1 MTGALIADAD
11 ARRLRADADRLL
23 LHTARRGGW
32 WLALLGGAALTGALA
47 QVLLP
52 AAVGRAVDAVFGS
65 ANAVGSAH
73 ADGQVRWLVI
83 CAVLVATIVFSG
95 AAAVLATGTATA
107 IATAWLRRSVADHVL
122 GCGPGLL
129 RCFST
134 GDTVSRIVGG
144 TADAGTA
151 PASMVMTVTGIIA
164 PAGSVL
170 ALGLIDPWLVV
181 AFAAGFPA
189 LTLVLRTLVRDSS
202 DVSADYQRAQGAIAG
217 RLLDTL
223 AGARTVAAAG
233 TRDQELQRILAPL
246 ATLRSRGDATWR
258 IQARAAAQGM
268 VIVPVLQV
276 IVLAVAGV
284 QLAQHRITPGELAA
298 ASQYAALAVGFG
310 ASIGQLNQLGRA
322 RGGSRRAAAL
332 LAQPRPSY
340 GADSLR
346 DGPGQLRLRGVT
358 VRRGGEAV
366 LSGFDLTVPGGCAV
380 AVVGRSGAGKSTL
393 ASVAGRLIDPDEGEI
408 TLDGVALRRLA
419 PGALR
424 DAVVYA
430 FERPALFGETPLAA
444 ISFGAFQPSREQVLS
459 ATRDSRAAPFLARL
473 PGGMRTPL
481 DETPMSGGEV
491 QRLGLARAFAHAD
504 RARLLI
510 LDDATSSLDTATEML
525 VSRVLTDQMS
535 DRTRLIVAHRATTA
549 ARADLVAWL
558 DRGRLRALAPHR
570 ELWADT
576 DYRAIFGAGPGPC

>member
-1 MTGALIADAD
+1 MTAAPTAE
-11 ARRLRADADRLL
+11 AHRLRADADRLL
-23 LHTARRGGW
+23 LRTARRTGW

-65 ANAVGSAH
+65 AH
-73 ADGQVRWLVI
+73 ADGEARWLAI
-83 CAVLVATIVFSG
+83 CAALVAAIVVSG
-95 AAAVLATGTATA
+95 AASTLAMGTASAT
-107 IATAWLRRSVADHVL
+107 ATAWLRLRLADHVL

-129 RCFST
+129 RRFSS

-144 TADAGTA
+144 TADAGAA
-151 PASMVMTVTGIIA
+151 PASMVMAVTAVI
-164 PAGSVL
+164 PPVGSVL

-189 LTLVLRTLVRDSS
+189 LALVLRALVRDSS
-202 DVSADYQRAQGAIAG
+202 DVSAGYQRAQGAIAA

-233 TRDQELQRILAPL
+233 TMGQEQQRILAPL
-246 ATLRSRGDATWR
+246 AALRSRGDASWR

-268 VIVPVLQV
+268 LIAPVLQV

-284 QLAQHRITPGELAA
+284 RLAQHRITPGELAA
-298 ASQYAALAVGFG
+298 ASQYAVLAVGFG
-310 ASIGQLNQLGRA
+310 ASIGQVNRLGRA
-322 RGGSRRAAAL
+322 RGGSRRAAGLFAE
-332 LAQPRPSY
+332 PRAGY
-340 GADSLR
+340 GADSR
-346 DGPGQLRLRGVT
+346 GEGPGRLRLRGVT
-358 VRRGGEAV
+358 VLRGGEAV
-366 LSGFDLTVPGGCAV
+366 LSGLDLTVPGGCAV

-393 ASVAGRLIDPDEGEI
+393 ASLAGRLIDPDEGEI
-408 TLDGVALRRLA
+408 TLNGLALRRLTRD
-419 PGALR
+419 ALR
-424 DAVVYA
+424 DAIVYA
-430 FERPALFGETPLAA
+430 FDRPVLFGQTPFEA
-444 ISFGAFQPSREQVLS
+444 IGFGAFEPSREQVLS
-459 ATRDSRAAPFLARL
+459 AARGSRAAPFLARL
-473 PGGMRTPL
+473 PGGMQTPL

-491 QRLGLARAFAHAD
+491 QRLGLARAFAHAG

-525 VSRVLTDQMS
+525 VSRVLTDQVS

-558 DRGRLRALAPHR
+558 DCGRLRALAPHR
-570 ELWADT
+570 ELWAAP

>member
-52 AAVGRAVDAVFGS
+52 AAVGRALDAVL
-65 ANAVGSAH
+65 SAH
-73 ADGQVRWLVI
+73 ADGQVRWLAI
-83 CAVLVATIVFSG
+83 CTALVAATVCSG
-95 AAAVLATGTATA
+95 AATTLATGTATA
-107 IATAWLRRSVADHVL
+107 TATAWLRRSVADHVL

-129 RCFST
+129 RRFST

-151 PASMVMTVTGIIA
+151 PASMVMTVTAIIA

-189 LTLVLRTLVRDSS
+189 LALVLRTLVRDSS
-202 DVSADYQRAQGAIAG
+202 DVSADYQRAQGAIAA

-223 AGARTVAAAG
+223 TGARTVAAAG
-233 TRDQELQRILAPL
+233 TRDRELQRILAPL

-268 VIVPVLQV
+268 IIVPVLEV

-284 QLAQHRITPGELAA
+284 RLAQHRITPGELAA

-310 ASIGQLNQLGRA
+310 ASIGQLNQLGGA

-332 LAQPRPSY
+332 LA
-340 GADSLR
+340 
-346 DGPGQLRLRGVT
+346 
-358 VRRGGEAV
+358 
-366 LSGFDLTVPGGCAV
+366 
-380 AVVGRSGAGKSTL
+380 
-393 ASVAGRLIDPDEGEI
+393 
-408 TLDGVALRRLA
+408 
-419 PGALR
+419 
-424 DAVVYA
+424 
-430 FERPALFGETPLAA
+430 
-444 ISFGAFQPSREQVLS
+444 
-459 ATRDSRAAPFLARL
+459 
-473 PGGMRTPL
+473 
-481 DETPMSGGEV
+481 
-491 QRLGLARAFAHAD
+491 
-504 RARLLI
+504 
-510 LDDATSSLDTATEML
+510 
-525 VSRVLTDQMS
+525 
-535 DRTRLIVAHRATTA
+535 
-549 ARADLVAWL
+549 
-558 DRGRLRALAPHR
+558 
-570 ELWADT
+570 
-576 DYRAIFGAGPGPC
+576 